1 MLRQTS
7 RTFGL
12 FATVASTL
20 ALFAGA
26 AVAQTKT
33 TTQQVKTFEVVSVDG
48 NVVVV
53 KGEDGAKEFTVPED
67 FRFTVNG
74 KKVPVSEL
82 KPGMK
87 GTATIT
93 TTTTVR
99 PVYVTEVKAGQ
110 VMRTLGT
117 SVIVRGTDGIHMY
130 SQGDIDKR
138 NIRIVKDGRPVQLAE
153 LHEGDKLTATIVTE
167 GAPKVM
173 TEKDVEATLSGA
185 APSVAAAAA
194 AGSPSSASTPASA
207 PKATTATTTP
217 AAPAAGTAGGTGDEG
232 SGTAS
237 ESRRTLMWILAAVV
251 VLVVGFLLLRGGRA

>member
-7 RTFGL
+7 QTFGL
-12 FATVASTL
+12 LATVAGAL
-20 ALFAGA
+20 VLFAGTSF
-26 AVAQTKT
+26 AQTKT
-33 TTQQVKTFEVVSVDG
+33 RTQEVKIFEVVSVDG

-53 KGEDGAKEFTVPED
+53 RGEDGAKEFTVPED
-67 FRFTVNG
+67 FRFTVDG

-138 NIRIVKDGRPVQLAE
+138 NIRIVKDGRPVQLAD

-173 TEKDVEATLSGA
+173 TEKEVEATLSGA
-185 APSVAAAAA
+185 APSVAAAS
-194 AGSPSSASTPASA
+194 AGTTSSASA
-207 PKATTATTTP
+207 PKAATATTTP
-217 AAPAAGTAGGTGDEG
+217 AAPPASGTTTGGTPAEG
-232 SGTAS
+232 SAAAS
-237 ESRRTLMWILAAVV
+237 ESRRTLMWVLIAVV

>member
-7 RTFGL
+7 RKCGL
-12 FATVASTL
+12 LAIVAG
-20 ALFAGA
+20 ALFVFAGTSFT
-26 AVAQTKT
+26 QTKT
-33 TTQQVKTFEVVSVDG
+33 TAQQVKTFEVVSVDG
-48 NVVVV
+48 NVIVV

-67 FRFTVNG
+67 FRFTVDG

-110 VMRTLGT
+110 VMRALGT
-117 SVIVRGTDGIHMY
+117 SVIVRGKEGIHMY

-153 LHEGDKLTATIVTE
+153 LHEGDMLTATIVTE

-173 TEKDVEATLSGA
+173 TEKEVEATLSGA
-185 APSVAAAAA
+185 APSVAAAS
-194 AGSPSSASTPASA
+194 AGSTSGASAPASA
-207 PKATTATTTP
+207 PKATTATTAP
-217 AAPAAGTAGGTGDEG
+217 AAPPTGATAAEG
-232 SGTAS
+232 PGAAS
-237 ESRRTLMWILAAVV
+237 ESRRTLMWVLIAVV
-251 VLVVGFLLLRGGRA
+251 VLVVGFLLLRGARA

>member
-1 MLRQTS
+1 MLRHTS
-7 RTFGL
+7 RMFGL
-12 FATVASTL
+12 LAGVAAALT
-20 ALFAGA
+20 LFA
-26 AVAQTKT
+26 AVSSAQTKK
-33 TTQQVKTFEVVSVDG
+33 TTQEVKTFEVVSVDG

-53 KGEDGAKEFTVPED
+53 KGAAGAKESTAPED
-67 FRFTVNG
+67 FRFTVDG

-93 TTTTVR
+93 TTITVR

-117 SVIVRGTDGIHMY
+117 SVVVRGTDGIHMY

-138 NIRIVKDGRPVQLAE
+138 NIRIVKDGRPVQLAD

-173 TEKDVEATLSGA
+173 TEKEVEATLSGA
-185 APSVAAAAA
+185 APSVAAAS
-194 AGSPSSASTPASA
+194 AGSPSAASAPTSA
-207 PKATTATTTP
+207 PKATTATTAP
-217 AAPAAGTAGGTGDEG
+217 AAPPAGSTAAEG
-232 SGTAS
+232 SGAAP
-237 ESRRTLMWILAAVV
+237 ESRRTLMWVLIAVV
-251 VLVVGFLLLRGGRA
+251 VLVVGF

>member
-12 FATVASTL
+12 LATVAAALTL
-20 ALFAGA
+20 FTA
-26 AVAQTKT
+26 ASSAQTKK
-33 TTQQVKTFEVVSVDG
+33 TTQEVKTFEVVSVDG
-48 NVVVV
+48 NEVVV

-67 FRFTVNG
+67 FRFTVDG
-74 KKVPVSEL
+74 KKVPVNEL

-138 NIRIVKDGRPVQLAE
+138 NIRIVKDGRPVQLAD

-173 TEKDVEATLSGA
+173 TEKEVEATLSGA
-185 APSVAAAAA
+185 APSVAAAS
-194 AGSPSSASTPASA
+194 AGSPSGASAPASA
-207 PKATTATTTP
+207 PKATTATTAP
-217 AAPAAGTAGGTGDEG
+217 AAPPAGDTSAEG
-232 SGTAS
+232 SGAAT
-237 ESRRTLMWILAAVV
+237 ESRRTLMWVLIAVV

>member
-1 MLRQTS
+1 MLRQTAW
-7 RTFGL
+7 TFGILATVVGAVVL
-12 FATVASTL
+12 FASTVS
-20 ALFAGA
+20 
-26 AVAQTKT
+26 AQSKKT
-33 TTQQVKTFEVVSVDG
+33 TQEVKSFEVVSVDG

-74 KKVPVSEL
+74 KKLPASEL

-138 NIRIVKDGRPVQLAE
+138 NIRIMKDGRPVQLAD

-167 GAPKVM
+167 GEPKVM
-173 TEKDVEATLSGA
+173 TEKEVEATLSGA
-185 APSVAAAAA
+185 APSVAAASAESSSSAA
-194 AGSPSSASTPASA
+194 APAPA
-207 PKATTATTTP
+207 RKAATTTP
-217 AAPAAGTAGGTGDEG
+217 AAPAGGTDAGGTPAEG
-232 SGTAS
+232 SGAAT
-237 ESRRTLMWILAAVV
+237 ESRRTLMWVLIAVV
-251 VLVVGFLLLRGGRA
+251 VLVVAFLLLRGGRA

>member
-1 MLRQTS
+1 MLRHTS
-7 RTFGL
+7 RMFGL
-12 FATVASTL
+12 LAGVAAALT
-20 ALFAGA
+20 LFA
-26 AVAQTKT
+26 AVSSAQTKK
-33 TTQQVKTFEVVSVDG
+33 TTQEVKTFEVVSVDG

-53 KGEDGAKEFTVPED
+53 KGAAGAKESTAPED
-67 FRFTVNG
+67 FRFTVDG

-93 TTTTVR
+93 TTITVR
-99 PVYVTEVKAGQ
+99 PVYVTEVKAGE

-117 SVIVRGTDGIHMY
+117 SVIVSGTDGIHMY

-138 NIRIVKDGRPVQLAE
+138 NIRIVKDGRPVQLAD
-153 LHEGDKLTATIVTE
+153 LHDGDKLTATIVTE

-185 APSVAAAAA
+185 APSVAAAS
-194 AGSPSSASTPASA
+194 AGSPSGASAPASA
-207 PKATTATTTP
+207 PKAKATTATTAP
-217 AAPAAGTAGGTGDEG
+217 AAPPAGGASAEG
-232 SGTAS
+232 SGAAT
-237 ESRRTLMWILAAVV
+237 ESRRTLMWVLIAVV

>member
-12 FATVASTL
+12 LATVAAALTL
-20 ALFAGA
+20 FSA
-26 AVAQTKT
+26 ASFAQTKK
-33 TTQQVKTFEVVSVDG
+33 TTQEVKTFEVVSVDG
-48 NVVVV
+48 NVVVL
-53 KGEDGAKEFTVPED
+53 KGEEGAKEFTVPED
-67 FRFTVNG
+67 FRFTVDG
-74 KKVPVSEL
+74 KKVPVSQL

-167 GAPKVM
+167 GKPKVM

-185 APSVAAAAA
+185 APSVAAAS
-194 AGSPSSASTPASA
+194 AGSPSGASTPASA
-207 PKATTATTTP
+207 PKATTATATTAP
-217 AAPAAGTAGGTGDEG
+217 AAPPAGDTSAEG
-232 SGTAS
+232 SGAPT
-237 ESRRTLMWILAAVV
+237 ESRRMLLWVLVAVV
-251 VLVVGFLLLRGGRA
+251 VLVVGFLLLRGGRG

>member
-12 FATVASTL
+12 LATVAG
-20 ALFAGA
+20 AVVLFAGA
-26 AVAQTKT
+26 SFAQTKK
-33 TTQQVKTFEVVSVDG
+33 TTQEVKTFEVVSVDG
-48 NVVVV
+48 NEVVV
-53 KGEDGAKEFTVPED
+53 KGEDGAKEFTVPEG

-117 SVIVRGTDGIHMY
+117 SVIVRGADGIHMY

-138 NIRIVKDGRPVQLAE
+138 NIRIMKDGRPVQLAD
-153 LHEGDKLTATIVTE
+153 LHEGDTLTATIVTE

-173 TEKDVEATLSGA
+173 TEKEVEAVLSGA
-185 APSVAAAAA
+185 APSVAAAPAA
-194 AGSPSSASTPASA
+194 TTSGASAPASA
-207 PKATTATTTP
+207 RKATTATTAP
-217 AAPAAGTAGGTGDEG
+217 AAPPAGGTPAEG
-232 SGTAS
+232 SGAAT
-237 ESRRTLMWILAAVV
+237 ESRRTLMWILIAVV
-251 VLVVGFLLLRGGRA
+251 VLVVGFVLLRGGRG